1 MMSRLLTRVV
11 GLFVVALVGFSPGP
25 SSRQTLD
32 DLRRGEW
39 RAYAGTT
46 HGMKYSPL
54 DQINKDN
61 IQDLSIVWRSP
72 SPELELQKSSV
83 ALQSSRNENT
93 PLMANGVLYTV
104 TGLGLVA
111 AIDPGTGQTRWVY
124 DPEGYKLGRP
134 NNGGFMMRTFGY
146 WTDGTIE
153 RLLVGTHDAY
163 LLSIDARTGKLDP
176 TFGEGGRVDITVGIR
191 DARRSL
197 VFSARD
203 PLVAGNV
210 VVVGSSI
217 SDSFRDYRQTP
228 PGYLNAFDVR
238 TGKFLW
244 TFHTIP
250 RPGEFGHDTWLADSA
265 EYIGNANVW
274 ATMAYDPEL
283 DYIYFATSTP
293 STDYYGAFRPGN
305 NLFAESLVCVEA
317 KTGKR
322 VWHFQAVHHGLWD
335 YDFPAQPVL
344 GDITVN
350 GRRIRAVMQ
359 VSKQAF
365 TYVFD
370 RRTGEPVWPIEERPA
385 AKGNTPGEWYSPTQ
399 PFPTKPPAFDL
410 QGSTEENLID
420 FTPELKNR
428 ARAQLQQ
435 WQYGP
440 LFTPPSEKGTLALPG
455 VLGASGW
462 GGAAFDPETGVLYI
476 PSRTTPSHLK
486 LMPVDPKISNAR
498 YNLGGGSMNLPN
510 MFFDGLPLFKPPYT
524 RVTAFDMNRGERM
537 WIQPL
542 GNGPRNHPLLKDLNL
557 GPLGEISEGQA
568 ALVTKTLLFVTVWR
582 RQRDGRIPL
591 VPSWAPH
598 GDPDFDKKILYVFD
612 KQSGQLLREIE
623 VPGRAAA
630 SPLTY
635 LYRGKQYLTMAVGG
649 NEDAAVVA
657 FALPDAR
664 GR

>member
-1 MMSRLLTRVV
+1 MRVV
-11 GLFVVALVGFSPGP
+11 GLFAVALVMFLPGP
-25 SSRQTLD
+25 SSMQTLD
-32 DLRRGEW
+32 QLQRGEW

-61 IQDLSIVWRSP
+61 IKNLSIVWHAP
-72 SPELELQKSSV
+72 SVELALQKSSPV
-83 ALQSSRNENT
+83 LQSSRNENT

-124 DPEGYKLGRP
+124 DPESYKLGRP
-134 NNGGFMMRTFGY
+134 NNGGFMTRTFGY

-163 LLSIDARTGKLDP
+163 LLSIDAKTGKLDP
-176 TFGEGGRVDITVGIR
+176 AFGEGGRVDITVGIR

-203 PLVAGNV
+203 PLVAGNI

-217 SDSFRDYRQTP
+217 NDQFRDYRQQP
-228 PGYLNAFDVR
+228 PGHLNAFDVR
-238 TGKFLW
+238 TGKLLW

-265 EYIGNANVW
+265 EYMGNANVW

-305 NLFAESLVCVEA
+305 NLFAESLVCVQA

-365 TYVFD
+365 TYVLD
-370 RRTGEPVWPIEERPA
+370 RRTGDPVWPIEERPA
-385 AKGNTPGEWYSPTQ
+385 PKGNTPGEWYAPTQ
-399 PFPTKPPAFDL
+399 PFPTKPPAYDL
-410 QGSTEENLID
+410 QGTTEENLMD

-428 ARAQLQQ
+428 ARAQLQKF
-435 WQYGP
+435 QYGP
-440 LFTPPSEKGTLALPG
+440 LFTPPSEKGTLALPS

-462 GGAAFDPETGVLYI
+462 GGASFDPETGVLYV
-476 PSRTTPSHLK
+476 PSRTTPSQLK
-486 LMPVDPKISNAR
+486 LTPIDPKVSNAR
-498 YNLGGGSMNLPN
+498 YSLSGGMLNLPD
-510 MFFDGLPLFKPPYT
+510 MLVDGLPLFKPPYT
-524 RVTAFDMNRGERM
+524 RVTAFDMNRGERLWM
-537 WIQPL
+537 QPL

-557 GPLGEISEGQA
+557 PRLGEISEGQA

-591 VPSWAPH
+591 VSPWAPH
-598 GDPDFDKKILYVFD
+598 GDPDADKKILYVFD
-612 KQSGQLLREIE
+612 KQSGELLREIE

-649 NEDAAVVA
+649 NEDAGIVA
-657 FALPDAR
+657 FAVPDAR